1 MLQRKMESF
10 LSIIQENTR
19 QTTGVGTYNV
29 IKSKIIN
36 AITWVYLSLINIVRV
51 YITVYLQ
58 C

>member
-19 QTTGVGTYNV
+19 KTTGVGTYNV